1 MSRLKVWS
9 TIILTEESAGLLI
22 LWRIVRIISA
32 VSVWNIRPL
41 RHLSAAEREE
51 KREKFRGICRSKLRF
66 FFLLSIFTRIRK
78 ILIVNISDEISARSI
93 LYETREG
100 EKRDLIYQTN
110 AFSIVQLVRR
120 EKKNSFLL
128 VENRW
133 PSSEF
138 TIQFTWIFTG
148 WYIR

>member
-1 MSRLKVWS
+1 M
-9 TIILTEESAGLLI
+9 
-22 LWRIVRIISA
+22 
-32 VSVWNIRPL
+32 
-41 RHLSAAEREE
+41 
-51 KREKFRGICRSKLRF
+51 RF

-93 LYETREG
+93 LYETGEG

-110 AFSIVQLVRR
+110 AFSIVQLVRK

-138 TIQFTWIFTG
+138 TIQFT
-148 WYIR
+148 

>member
-9 TIILTEESAGLLI
+9 TIILTEEGLNFMEN
-22 LWRIVRIISA
+22 RENNFRGFR
-32 VSVWNIRPL
+32 VWNIRPL

-51 KREKFRGICRSKLRF
+51 KREKFRGICRSKLRL

-93 LYETREG
+93 LYETGEG

-110 AFSIVQLVRR
+110 AFSIVQLVRK